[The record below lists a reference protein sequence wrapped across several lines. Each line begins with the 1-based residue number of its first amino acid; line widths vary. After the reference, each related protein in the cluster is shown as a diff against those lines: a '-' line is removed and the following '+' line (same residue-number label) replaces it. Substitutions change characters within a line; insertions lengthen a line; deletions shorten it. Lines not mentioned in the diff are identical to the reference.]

1 MPDNRLLPIGSD
13 ECLGRVIAVS
23 PSGIMALIERP
34 ALGANGASPLAMG
47 SLVKIPMGN
56 STLYL
61 MVTGLRA
68 RVLDSQDAV
77 TIAPRSELRRHA
89 AILRSGWLSAD

>member
-1 MPDNRLLPIGSD
+1 MPDNRLLPTGSD

-23 PSGIMALIERP
+23 PPGIMALIERHAP
-34 ALGANGASPLAMG
+34 ETNGASTLAMG
-47 SLVKIPMGN
+47 SLVKIPMRT

-68 RVLDSQDAV
+68 PLPDLVLQ
-77 TIAPRSELRRHA
+77 TER
-89 AILRSGWLSAD
+89 